1 MRPLLILLASFS
13 ASAFLFAAC
22 SQGPDSTAT
31 STTGSTATSASGTG
45 GAPNC
50 EGIYFVDF
58 DKDGSQPCDVCLH
71 DNCCAEVAEC
81 RDADCIECVNNLL
94 PNCGPKPRA
103 VSKCLYIYCQPIC
116 SPGWPPTTTVAT
128 GGP

>member
-1 MRPLLILLASFS
+1 MRALSIILASFS
-13 ASAFLFAAC
+13 AFALLFAAC
-22 SQGPDSTAT
+22 GQDTQSTAT
-31 STTGSTATSASGTG
+31 STSSASGMG

-71 DNCCAEVAEC
+71 DNCCAEAAEC
-81 RDADCIECVNNLL
+81 RDPDCIECVNNLL

-103 VSKCLYIYCQPIC
+103 VSKCLYTYCQPIC
-116 SPGWPPTTTVAT
+116 SPGWPPTSTST
-128 GGP
+128 GE